1 MNPRGQVRHHRRAW
15 LVAPVLSTVIVMQS
29 ASASVA
35 DDDGP
40 WGQLDG
46 AAKDQEVSVEASLEE
61 QDKLLEGSK
70 GSKGSSTPSK
80 WEYWRATPE
89 KCEYLHSSGYQSVF
103 AAACARP
110 EARIGYDGIEC
121 EDDEYAM
128 DALFRAERDP
138 ETGELGAATSVG
150 DEQCVA
156 PADLA
161 QAAAREFASL
171 KIQPSPLHVQPPDG
185 WTLINVDTI
194 TYTEDTP
201 QEFDTTLLGVPVT
214 LRAVPAEYS
223 WNYDDGTDPL
233 VTDAPGAP
241 YPNHTVAHTYT
252 APGTATI
259 TLETTWAGQFQ
270 ITGTPTWTHVP
281 GTATTE
287 TSTDEITIHE
297 ARTRLVEDPVD
308 T

>member
-1 MNPRGQVRHHRRAW
+1 MTA
-15 LVAPVLSTVIVMQS
+15 
-29 ASASVA
+29 
-35 DDDGP
+35 
-40 WGQLDG
+40 
-46 AAKDQEVSVEASLEE
+46 LEE
-61 QDKLLEGSK
+61 QDELLEGSQ
-70 GSKGSSTPSK
+70 GAKGSSAPSK

-89 KCEYLHSSGYQSVF
+89 KCEYLHASGFQSAF

-110 EARIGYDGIEC
+110 EARVGYDGIEC
-121 EDDEYAM
+121 ENDQFAM
-128 DALFRAERDP
+128 EALFRAERDP
-138 ETGELGAATSVG
+138 ETGELGPATIAG
-150 DEQCVA
+150 DEQCVS

-161 QAAAREFASL
+161 EAAAREFASL

-223 WNYDDGTDPL
+223 WDYDDGTRPL
-233 VTDAPGAP
+233 VTDTPGAP
-241 YPNHTVAHTYT
+241 YPNHTVAHTYS

-259 TLETTWAGQFQ
+259 TLGTTWAGQFQ
-270 ITGTPTWTHVP
+270 IAGTATWTGVP

-308 T
+308 E